1 MIQRLDEKG
10 CLYFM
15 DYTGDFYDPGLIR
28 KIKKA
33 AAAKAGCSCF
43 LTHNEHGHVLT
54 CRNYDLGHRVSEN
67 DPEFTGLNVIL
78 HCQPKDKYES
88 IGVCDAVWIDP
99 FNPLF
104 QSGGPDKEGF
114 STEMFSCLPYVC
126 MDGINEKGL
135 CANLLK
141 VEIKDG
147 EQPQQT
153 SWGPG
158 FILRHIL
165 DSCANVE
172 EAVELVGTCEIRPAD
187 WQECHIFVTD
197 ENGNSAVLESCSGR
211 LCAVKT
217 DIVTNFF
224 QCRGDMADSHYSNGA
239 LREKAVYMADIN
251 GEKRYTFGHGHG
263 YHRFVGIQSQL
274 EMHRDLTS
282 ETFRTVM
289 PEDHALVVLRSAAQ
303 NPYTKAAGTS
313 VTQYTIIYNNT
324 ERTMKAWSF
333 QDFSK
338 SFCYDITGKPI
349 L

>member
-1 MIQRLDEKG
+1 M
-10 CLYFM
+10 
-15 DYTGDFYDPGLIR
+15 
-28 KIKKA
+28 
-33 AAAKAGCSCF
+33 
-43 LTHNEHGHVLT
+43 
-54 CRNYDLGHRVSEN
+54 
-67 DPEFTGLNVIL
+67 
-78 HCQPKDKYES
+78 
-88 IGVCDAVWIDP
+88 
-99 FNPLF
+99 
-104 QSGGPDKEGF
+104 
-114 STEMFSCLPYVC
+114 
-126 MDGINEKGL
+126 
-135 CANLLK
+135 
-141 VEIKDG
+141 
-147 EQPQQT
+147 
-153 SWGPG
+153 
-158 FILRHIL
+158 
-165 DSCANVE
+165 
-172 EAVELVGTCEIRPAD
+172 
-187 WQECHIFVTD
+187 TD

-263 YHRFVGIQSQL
+263 YHRFVSIQSQL